1 MHLSENEGIEGKTFV
16 VAGGLGFV
24 GSSLCLELLRR
35 GAHQVRTFDL
45 RTTSPCSHHLLNKGV
60 HCIPVW
66 GGVEVGLIK
75 EDTTR
80 YEGASLRTE
89 DNHGVMTNRKESM
102 IPRKMRIKTVQSDAN
117 ITFLISNF
125 ENDRDLVELDWKSH
139 GIPTKLEKGNNHG
152 FLALTTTSR
161 IPSGLKL
168 GEHSLGSTGP
178 GKSKVTW
185 KGPLGH
191 SCSTFIS
198 NGFGISFNIA
208 TFPTSPSTY
217 GEFPKANINSN
228 YMSYSFVWLITTF
241 YLLER

>member
-1 MHLSENEGIEGKTFV
+1 MFHNT
-16 VAGGLGFV
+16 A
-24 GSSLCLELLRR
+24 
-35 GAHQVRTFDL
+35 
-45 RTTSPCSHHLLNKGV
+45 
-60 HCIPVW
+60 
-66 GGVEVGLIK
+66 
-75 EDTTR
+75 
-80 YEGASLRTE
+80 
-89 DNHGVMTNRKESM
+89 
-102 IPRKMRIKTVQSDAN
+102 
-117 ITFLISNF
+117 
-125 ENDRDLVELDWKSH
+125 H

-198 NGFGISFNIA
+198 NGFGISINIA
-208 TFPTSPSTY
+208 TFPTSPSTCTLPLD
-217 GEFPKANINSN
+217 GEIPKANISSN

-241 YLLER
+241 YLLEG